1 MVGNSREAQPFLM
14 IFEWGC
20 GSPPWLKDGPEY
32 CAAHPGRR
40 NELPN
45 PQYPSLGMAR
55 QSGSL
60 RQCWA
65 GSGRDLSM
73 SDAGLVHIVDD
84 DPGVRAGLSSL
95 VRSVGYAARLY
106 TSAGEFLASELPAI
120 PSCLLLDVRLPGTNG
135 LDLQDS
141 LRQRGIEFPVIL
153 MTGYGDVQ
161 MSVRGMKA
169 GAVDF
174 LTKPLRHQ
182 DVLDA
187 IALAVARDQER
198 RAATQKIDAIRAR
211 IRVLTPRERQVM
223 DLVATGKMNKQI
235 ASDLGLSQITVKMHR
250 GSLMKK
256 MGVRSVAELV
266 KLVEAHRLAEG
277 GEQHRRASA
286 VNS

>member
-1 MVGNSREAQPFLM
+1 
-14 IFEWGC
+14 
-20 GSPPWLKDGPEY
+20 
-32 CAAHPGRR
+32 
-40 NELPN
+40 
-45 PQYPSLGMAR
+45 
-55 QSGSL
+55 
-60 RQCWA
+60 
-65 GSGRDLSM
+65 M

-106 TSAGEFLASELPAI
+106 DSASEFLASELPAI

-169 GAVDF
+169 GALDF

-187 IALAVARDQER
+187 VALAVARDRER
-198 RAATQKIDAIRAR
+198 RIATQKIDAIRAR

-223 DLVATGKMNKQI
+223 DFVASGQMNKQI
-235 ASDLGLSQITVKMHR
+235 AAALGLSQITVKMHR

-266 KLVEAHRLAEG
+266 KLVEAHRLAESSDQPRG
-277 GEQHRRASA
+277 TSA
-286 VNS
+286 VDA

>member
-1 MVGNSREAQPFLM
+1 
-14 IFEWGC
+14 
-20 GSPPWLKDGPEY
+20 
-32 CAAHPGRR
+32 
-40 NELPN
+40 
-45 PQYPSLGMAR
+45 
-55 QSGSL
+55 
-60 RQCWA
+60 
-65 GSGRDLSM
+65 M
-73 SDAGLVHIVDD
+73 SDAGLVHIIDD
-84 DPGVRAGLSSL
+84 DPGIRAGLSSVL
-95 VRSVGYAARLY
+95 RAMGFAVRLY
-106 TSAGEFLASELPAI
+106 DSAGEFLASELPAI

-169 GAVDF
+169 GALDF

-187 IALAVARDQER
+187 IALAVARDRER
-198 RAATQKIDAIRAR
+198 RVATRKIDAIRAR
-211 IRVLTPRERQVM
+211 IRILTPRERQVM

-266 KLVEAHRLAEG
+266 KLVEAHRLADG
-277 GEQHRRASA
+277 GEQHRAASA
-286 VNS
+286 VDF

>member
-1 MVGNSREAQPFLM
+1 
-14 IFEWGC
+14 
-20 GSPPWLKDGPEY
+20 
-32 CAAHPGRR
+32 
-40 NELPN
+40 
-45 PQYPSLGMAR
+45 
-55 QSGSL
+55 
-60 RQCWA
+60 
-65 GSGRDLSM
+65 M

-84 DPGVRAGLSSL
+84 DPGIRAGLSSL
-95 VRSVGYAARLY
+95 VRSAGYSARLY
-106 TSAGEFLASELPAI
+106 GSAGEFLESELPAI
-120 PSCLLLDVRLPGTNG
+120 PCCLLLDVRLPGTNG

-169 GAVDF
+169 GALDF

-187 IALAVARDQER
+187 IALAVARDRER
-198 RAATQKIDAIRAR
+198 RAASQKIDAIRVR

-235 ASDLGLSQITVKMHR
+235 AADLGLSQITVKMHR

-266 KLVEAHRLAEG
+266 KLVEAHRLADG
-277 GEQHRRASA
+277 SKQHRGSGA
-286 VNS
+286 VNF

>member
-1 MVGNSREAQPFLM
+1 
-14 IFEWGC
+14 
-20 GSPPWLKDGPEY
+20 
-32 CAAHPGRR
+32 
-40 NELPN
+40 
-45 PQYPSLGMAR
+45 
-55 QSGSL
+55 
-60 RQCWA
+60 
-65 GSGRDLSM
+65 M

-106 TSAGEFLASELPAI
+106 GSAGEFLESELPAL

-135 LDLQDS
+135 LDLQAS

-169 GAVDF
+169 GALDF

-187 IALAVARDQER
+187 VALAVARDRER
-198 RAATQKIDAIRAR
+198 RIATQKIDAIRAR

-223 DLVATGKMNKQI
+223 DFVASGQMNKQI
-235 ASDLGLSQITVKMHR
+235 AAALGLSQITVKMHR

-266 KLVEAHRLAEG
+266 KLVEAHRLAESSDQPRG
-277 GEQHRRASA
+277 ASA
-286 VNS
+286 VDA

>member
-1 MVGNSREAQPFLM
+1 
-14 IFEWGC
+14 
-20 GSPPWLKDGPEY
+20 
-32 CAAHPGRR
+32 
-40 NELPN
+40 
-45 PQYPSLGMAR
+45 
-55 QSGSL
+55 
-60 RQCWA
+60 
-65 GSGRDLSM
+65 M

-84 DPGVRAGLSSL
+84 DPAIRAGLSSL
-95 VRSVGYAARLY
+95 VRAMGYAARLY
-106 TSAGEFLASELPAI
+106 ESAGEFLESELPPI
-120 PSCLLLDVRLPGTNG
+120 PCCLLLDVRLPGTNG

-169 GAVDF
+169 GALDF

-187 IALAVARDQER
+187 IALAVARDRER
-198 RAATQKIDAIRAR
+198 RTAAQKIDAIRAR
-211 IRVLTPRERQVM
+211 ICALTPRERQVM
-223 DLVATGKMNKQI
+223 GLVAAGRMNKQI
-235 ASDLGLSQITVKMHR
+235 AAELRLSQITVKMHR

-266 KLVEAHRLAEG
+266 KLVEAHRLADG
-277 GEQHRRASA
+277 GEQHRGASA

>member
-1 MVGNSREAQPFLM
+1 
-14 IFEWGC
+14 
-20 GSPPWLKDGPEY
+20 
-32 CAAHPGRR
+32 
-40 NELPN
+40 
-45 PQYPSLGMAR
+45 
-55 QSGSL
+55 
-60 RQCWA
+60 
-65 GSGRDLSM
+65 M

-84 DPGVRAGLSSL
+84 DPGIRAGLSSL

-106 TSAGEFLASELPAI
+106 GSAGEFLDSELPAI

-135 LDLQDS
+135 LDLQAS
-141 LRQRGIEFPVIL
+141 LRQHGIVFPVIL

-169 GAVDF
+169 GALDF

-187 IALAVARDQER
+187 VALAVARDRER
-198 RAATQKIDAIRAR
+198 RIATQKIDAIRAR
-211 IRVLTPRERQVM
+211 ICVLTLRERQVM
-223 DLVATGKMNKQI
+223 DFVSSGKMNKQI
-235 ASDLGLSQITVKMHR
+235 AAALGLSQITVKMHR

-277 GEQHRRASA
+277 SDHPRGAGA
-286 VNS
+286 VDA

>member
-1 MVGNSREAQPFLM
+1 
-14 IFEWGC
+14 
-20 GSPPWLKDGPEY
+20 
-32 CAAHPGRR
+32 
-40 NELPN
+40 
-45 PQYPSLGMAR
+45 
-55 QSGSL
+55 
-60 RQCWA
+60 
-65 GSGRDLSM
+65 M
-73 SDAGLVHIVDD
+73 SDVGLVHIVDD

-95 VRSVGYAARLY
+95 VRSLGYAARLY
-106 TSAGEFLASELPAI
+106 ASAGEFLASELPAI

-187 IALAVARDQER
+187 IALAVASDRER

-266 KLVEAHRLAEG
+266 KLVEAHRLADD

>member
-1 MVGNSREAQPFLM
+1 
-14 IFEWGC
+14 
-20 GSPPWLKDGPEY
+20 
-32 CAAHPGRR
+32 
-40 NELPN
+40 
-45 PQYPSLGMAR
+45 
-55 QSGSL
+55 
-60 RQCWA
+60 
-65 GSGRDLSM
+65 M

-106 TSAGEFLASELPAI
+106 GSAGEFLESELPAI

-141 LRQRGIEFPVIL
+141 LRQRGIDFPVIL

-169 GAVDF
+169 GALDF

-187 IALAVARDQER
+187 VALAVARDRER
-198 RAATQKIDAIRAR
+198 RIATQKIDAIRAR

-223 DLVATGKMNKQI
+223 DFVASGQMNKQI
-235 ASDLGLSQITVKMHR
+235 AAALSLSQITVKMHR

-277 GEQHRRASA
+277 SDQPRGAGVVDA
-286 VNS
+286 

>member
-1 MVGNSREAQPFLM
+1 
-14 IFEWGC
+14 
-20 GSPPWLKDGPEY
+20 
-32 CAAHPGRR
+32 
-40 NELPN
+40 
-45 PQYPSLGMAR
+45 
-55 QSGSL
+55 
-60 RQCWA
+60 
-65 GSGRDLSM
+65 M

-84 DPGVRAGLSSL
+84 DAGIRAGLSSL

-106 TSAGEFLASELPAI
+106 GSAGEFLESELPAI
-120 PSCLLLDVRLPGTNG
+120 PCCLLLDVRLPGTNG

-169 GAVDF
+169 GALDF

-187 IALAVARDQER
+187 IALAVARDRER

-235 ASDLGLSQITVKMHR
+235 AAELRLSQITVKMHR

-266 KLVEAHRLAEG
+266 KLVEAHRLAYD
-277 GEQHRRASA
+277 GEQHRGASA
-286 VNS
+286 VDS

>member
-1 MVGNSREAQPFLM
+1 
-14 IFEWGC
+14 
-20 GSPPWLKDGPEY
+20 
-32 CAAHPGRR
+32 
-40 NELPN
+40 
-45 PQYPSLGMAR
+45 
-55 QSGSL
+55 
-60 RQCWA
+60 
-65 GSGRDLSM
+65 M

-84 DPGVRAGLSSL
+84 DPAIRAGLSSL
-95 VRSVGYAARLY
+95 VRAMGYAARLY
-106 TSAGEFLASELPAI
+106 ESAGEFLESELPAI
-120 PSCLLLDVRLPGTNG
+120 PCCLLLDVRLPGTNG

-169 GAVDF
+169 GALDF

-187 IALAVARDQER
+187 IALAVARDRER
-198 RAATQKIDAIRAR
+198 RTAAQKIDAIRAR
-211 IRVLTPRERQVM
+211 IRALTPRERQVM
-223 DLVATGKMNKQI
+223 GLVAAGRMNKQI
-235 ASDLGLSQITVKMHR
+235 AAELRLSQITVKMHR

-266 KLVEAHRLAEG
+266 KLVEAHRLADG
-277 GEQHRRASA
+277 GEQHRGTSA

>member
-1 MVGNSREAQPFLM
+1 
-14 IFEWGC
+14 
-20 GSPPWLKDGPEY
+20 
-32 CAAHPGRR
+32 
-40 NELPN
+40 
-45 PQYPSLGMAR
+45 
-55 QSGSL
+55 
-60 RQCWA
+60 
-65 GSGRDLSM
+65 M

-84 DPGVRAGLSSL
+84 DPGIRSALSSL

-106 TSAGEFLASELPAI
+106 GSAAEFLESEIPAI
-120 PSCLLLDVRLPGTNG
+120 PCCLLLDVRLPGTNG

-169 GAVDF
+169 GAQDF

-187 IALAVARDQER
+187 IALAVARDRDR
-198 RAATQKIDAIRAR
+198 RAATIKIDAIRAR
-211 IRVLTPRERQVM
+211 IRTLTPRERQVM
-223 DLVATGKMNKQI
+223 DLVAMGKMNKQI

-266 KLVEAHRLAEG
+266 KLVESHRLACG
-277 GEQHRRASA
+277 AEQHHGASD
-286 VNS
+286 VDSRSLSPPIDGFEST

>member
-1 MVGNSREAQPFLM
+1 
-14 IFEWGC
+14 
-20 GSPPWLKDGPEY
+20 
-32 CAAHPGRR
+32 
-40 NELPN
+40 
-45 PQYPSLGMAR
+45 
-55 QSGSL
+55 
-60 RQCWA
+60 
-65 GSGRDLSM
+65 M
-73 SDAGLVHIVDD
+73 SDEGLVHIVDD

-95 VRSVGYAARLY
+95 VRSVGYEARLY
-106 TSAGEFLASELPAI
+106 GSAGEFLESELPTV

-141 LRQRGIEFPVIL
+141 LRRRGIDFPVIL

-169 GAVDF
+169 GALDF

-187 IALAVARDQER
+187 IGLAVARDRER
-198 RAATQKIDAIRAR
+198 RAAAQKLDAIRAR

-223 DLVATGKMNKQI
+223 DFVAAGKMNKQI

-266 KLVEAHRLAEG
+266 KLVEAHRLADG
-277 GEQHRRASA
+277 GEQHRAAGA
-286 VNS
+286 VNF

>member
-1 MVGNSREAQPFLM
+1 
-14 IFEWGC
+14 
-20 GSPPWLKDGPEY
+20 
-32 CAAHPGRR
+32 
-40 NELPN
+40 
-45 PQYPSLGMAR
+45 
-55 QSGSL
+55 
-60 RQCWA
+60 
-65 GSGRDLSM
+65 M

-84 DPGVRAGLSSL
+84 DPGIRAGLSSL

-106 TSAGEFLASELPAI
+106 GSAGEFLESELPAI
-120 PSCLLLDVRLPGTNG
+120 PCCLLLDVRLPGTNG

-169 GAVDF
+169 GALDF

-187 IALAVARDQER
+187 IALAVAHDRER
-198 RAATQKIDAIRAR
+198 RAAAQKIDAIHVR
-211 IRVLTPRERQVM
+211 IRALTPRERQVM
-223 DLVATGKMNKQI
+223 DLVAVGRMNKQI
-235 ASDLGLSQITVKMHR
+235 AAELRLSQITVKMHR

-266 KLVEAHRLAEG
+266 KLVEAHRLAYG
-277 GEQHRRASA
+277 GGQHRGASP
-286 VNS
+286 VDS